1 MEINYIQ
8 QLFSLFKNKTLN
20 AVGAERSL
28 YELLRDK
35 DVPRAISL
43 MDDHSKEVDKA
54 IKEYNPALH
63 EVMNRPNKPRKKE
76 RPYITEKLPRNR
88 QSYINEVELFFLL
101 GKPVKWERKEGTDNA
116 YQIFK
121 QYLDDTNFNS
131 YIRLTKRL
139 AGAETE
145 SAIIYNITRTPKEV
159 DGKIEYEV
167 TAFPFVASRSL
178 GYSLRPMFDQY
189 GKMLAFGLGYRLK
202 TSAGS
207 VEHWDIHTK
216 DYIFKCKREAIGWSV
231 TPYPNPTG
239 KINVLYFKQPKAWAG
254 VEPRLKREE
263 MLDSKTG
270 DTNNYFSDPMAA
282 ATADVLQNM
291 AEPDK
296 AGRMIQLTGANS
308 RFEYINP
315 PQNSQT
321 RESEKEDLKESIL
334 FDTFTPD
341 LSYDNIKGLGSLSG
355 AAMHNALILGYMKRD
370 VRKEVYDAMLKRF
383 FSVTIE
389 ILKLLHPEQSGSLDR
404 LKVRF
409 EFAEPFEED
418 TRNKW
423 SSIAELFQAG
433 LVSRETAVKMLALTD
448 NPDAEI
454 DRIVMAQAEL
464 KEEEDENAAPVD

>member
-1 MEINYIQ
+1 
-8 QLFSLFKNKTLN
+8 
-20 AVGAERSL
+20 
-28 YELLRDK
+28 
-35 DVPRAISL
+35 
-43 MDDHSKEVDKA
+43 
-54 IKEYNPALH
+54 
-63 EVMNRPNKPRKKE
+63 
-76 RPYITEKLPRNR
+76 
-88 QSYINEVELFFLL
+88 
-101 GKPVKWERKEGTDNA
+101 
-116 YQIFK
+116 
-121 QYLDDTNFNS
+121 
-131 YIRLTKRL
+131 
-139 AGAETE
+139 
-145 SAIIYNITRTPKEV
+145 
-159 DGKIEYEV
+159 
-167 TAFPFVASRSL
+167 
-178 GYSLRPMFDQY
+178 
-189 GKMLAFGLGYRLK
+189 
-202 TSAGS
+202 
-207 VEHWDIHTK
+207 
-216 DYIFKCKREAIGWSV
+216 
-231 TPYPNPTG
+231 
-239 KINVLYFKQPKAWAG
+239 
-254 VEPRLKREE
+254 
-263 MLDSKTG
+263 
-270 DTNNYFSDPMAA
+270 
-282 ATADVLQNM
+282 M

-464 KEEEDENAAPVD
+464 KEDEYENAAPVD